1 MAKISSCWVF
11 INYLLFYSIQ
21 YEVTPQMDP
30 KEKAKLEK
38 QKEKDEKAKEKA
50 KDKMI
55 EKRKKSKEPDVVN
68 IDPAKYIVQKAD
80 TLKVYIFIYILI
92 CVDSK

>member
-38 QKEKDEKAKEKA
+38 QKE

>member
-1 MAKISSCWVF
+1 
-11 INYLLFYSIQ
+11 
-21 YEVTPQMDP
+21 MDP

-50 KDKMI
+50 KDKMV

-68 IDPAKYIVQKAD
+68 IDPAKYIVQKTD
-80 TLKVYIFIYILI
+80 TLKVYFVIYLILNRYKMKMLKQ
-92 CVDSK
+92 SMTLK